1 MTTDEQELKTPA
13 EYFELGGVWL
23 DAAEQIP
30 VGNGDTATLALL
42 AIAAA
47 LLGLCAQAIVEQ
59 PPD

>member
-13 EYFELGGVWL
+13 ECFQQGAAWL
-23 DAAEQIP
+23 DEAERRP

-42 AIAAA
+42 AIASA
-47 LLGLCAQAIVEQ
+47 LLGLCAQAISEQ